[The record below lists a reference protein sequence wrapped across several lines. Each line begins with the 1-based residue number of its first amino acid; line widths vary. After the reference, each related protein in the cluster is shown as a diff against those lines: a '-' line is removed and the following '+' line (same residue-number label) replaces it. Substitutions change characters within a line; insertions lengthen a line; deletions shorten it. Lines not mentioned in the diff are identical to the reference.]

1 MTDFDRCTL
10 DDVAAALSFVDAH
23 SRDVWVRM
31 GMAVKSEFGA
41 DGFDTWD
48 AWSQSADNYKPADA
62 RVVWKGF
69 KAGGGVTIASLFSEA
84 MNHGYTPEKR
94 ELTPA
99 QKAELDRERARR
111 MAKRQAEEAAEQEL
125 QQQWHGVIAQAASDV
140 WLLLKPVGK
149 SPYLGAKKLQA
160 CGAQFVPHGIVIE
173 FCEDVSVR
181 IHTGKADIDAF
192 FARKTEDTSFRY
204 LKPGCL
210 VVPLVSPLG
219 PIANL
224 QIIYNTGKKA
234 FLKHGRK
241 SGCFYMLPTTCEP
254 VDSPIIFAEGF
265 ATAASIYLPVS
276 KLQPVR
282 VVVAFDSGNLPV
294 VAQHFRDCFP
304 DAPFVFAAD
313 NDFGVDGN
321 PGVAKAQEAAAL
333 TGGRVW
339 LPSMVEAVAA

>member
-10 DDVAAALSFVDAH
+10 DDVAAALTFIDAH
-23 SRDVWVRM
+23 NRDTWVRM

-48 AWSQSADNYKPADA
+48 VWSQGADSYKAADA

-84 MNHGYTPEKR
+84 VNHGYTPEKR

-99 QKAELDRERARR
+99 QKAELDRERVRR
-111 MAKRQAEEAAEQEL
+111 MEKRQADEAAEQEL
-125 QQQWHGVIAQAASDV
+125 QKRWHMVIAQAAFDV
-140 WLLLKPVGK
+140 WALLKPVGK
-149 SPYLGAKKLQA
+149 SPYLGAKKIQP
-160 CGAQFVPHGIVIE
+160 CGAGFVPSGIVIE
-173 FCEDVSVR
+173 FCDDVSVR

-210 VVPLVSPLG
+210 VVPV
-219 PIANL
+219 IAPNGTIFNL
-224 QIIYNTGKKA
+224 QIIYSTGKKA
-234 FLKHGRK
+234 FLKNGRK
-241 SGCFYMLPTTCEP
+241 SGCYFVMEP
-254 VDSPIIFAEGF
+254 AGAAPKTPIIFTEGF
-265 ATAASIYLPVS
+265 ATGASIFLPVS
-276 KLQPVR
+276 KLEPVR
-282 VVVAFDSGNLPV
+282 VVVAFDSGNLPP
-294 VAQHFRDCFP
+294 VAQLFRERFP
-304 DAPFVFAAD
+304 DAYFVFAAD

-321 PGVAKAQEAAAL
+321 PGVTKAQEAAAL

-339 LPSMVEAVAA
+339 LPPAGAIAA